1 MSWIIVAVHA
11 YLLVSLEIVL
21 DKFLLSSK
29 KVSHPAIYAFYSGIL
44 SLFVV
49 VFIPFGFHG
58 VSLEQGVLSI
68 LFGMIFIY
76 GILSLFFAIQK
87 NEASRVMPVVG
98 AIIPITT
105 YFTYDFFLGDK
116 LTAYQLLGVALLI
129 VGGLLISF
137 DLPLRI
143 KNSKFFSGAAY
154 AVLAG
159 ILIALSLD
167 AFKIFYKTDNF
178 FNVFIWTRFGLAAG
192 ALSLLAVPYGR
203 KVILG
208 SFASYKE
215 NKKDNQ
221 KTGVL
226 FVVNK
231 SLGGIG
237 SIMLNY
243 AIALGSVTIVNALV
257 SIEYVFILLLGLV
270 LSVRYPAIFQEKWSF
285 GHIVQKVAA
294 IATITVGVMLV
305 SVNSHALKNIA
316 ELVR

>member
-1 MSWIIVAVHA
+1 MNWIAVAIYA
-11 YLLVSLEIVL
+11 YLLISMEIVL

-44 SLFVV
+44 SLFVI
-49 VFIPFGFHG
+49 VFMPFGFHWVG
-58 VSLEQGVLSI
+58 LEQGVTSL
-68 LFGMIFIY
+68 LFGAIFIY
-76 GILSLFFAIQK
+76 GILSLFYAIQK

-105 YFTYDFFLGDK
+105 YFTYDFFWGDK
-116 LTAYQLLGVALLI
+116 LTPYQLLGVALLI
-129 VGGLLISF
+129 AGGLFISF
-137 DLPLRI
+137 DLPLKI
-143 KNSKFFSGAAY
+143 KSRKFFSGFSY

-159 ILIALSLD
+159 ILIALALD
-167 AFKIFYKTDNF
+167 AFKVLYKEDNF
-178 FNVFIWTRFGLAAG
+178 LNVFIWTRFGLAAG
-192 ALSLLAVPYGR
+192 ALSLLIVPYGR
-203 KVILG
+203 KIILG

-270 LSVRYPAIFQEKWSF
+270 LSVRYPSIFQEKWSL
-285 GHIVQKVAA
+285 GHLVQKIAA
-294 IATITVGVMLV
+294 IAVITVGVTLV

-316 ELVR
+316 EIIR